1 MYTQLK
7 KRYFISLLEKISE
20 NKKIYEFTIAMH
32 SRGRENDVQKS
43 PIFKFTKI
51 DSDVLNVVYS
61 YSRPSFRI

>member
-32 SRGRENDVQKS
+32 SRGRENDMSKNRQFLNS
-43 PIFKFTKI
+43 TKLI
-51 DSDVLNVVYS
+51 LMC
-61 YSRPSFRI
+61 